1 MKILLVTVGGSPK
14 PILTTI
20 ETLQPDRVL
29 FLCSA
34 GSRGSETQVIG
45 TGTPCEIR
53 QGAEIIERL
62 PNIPTQ
68 AKLAHFDP
76 DRDLIRIQN
85 PDDLSEC
92 YNAVV
97 SSIRTLQQQEANS
110 ELIADYTGGTKTMS
124 IALATAA
131 LDYGLTLYLTTNTT
145 RENLFRVERGEAT
158 ERARTALITVDRTIE
173 QVLPRFLQQYNYPAA
188 IAELNTILRSM
199 ELPIESSRRIRELRD
214 CCLGFDAWDRFDHV
228 EAWRSLQPYMK
239 ASEIRPLGLFLKQV
253 ISSRAA
259 IDPNFSSTDGM
270 SGHGYEIVEDLL
282 LNAER
287 RAMQDRYDDAV
298 GRLYRALELLVQI
311 RLLQTYDIKTGHV
324 DTQKLPA
331 SLRSKYD
338 DPALRSRDGKLQLAL
353 TRSYVLLSELPDD
366 PLGQLYRQ
374 YIDRIQNALQVRNY
388 SLFAHGFTPIT
399 KTAYQ
404 NLSDVFVGFIQ
415 AGIAAITAPAQV
427 ISAPQFPKQLNL

>member
-1 MKILLVTVGGSPK
+1 M
-14 PILTTI
+14 
-20 ETLQPDRVL
+20 VL
-29 FLCSA
+29 PST
-34 GSRGSETQVIG
+34 S
-45 TGTPCEIR
+45 
-53 QGAEIIERL
+53 L
-62 PNIPTQ
+62 P
-68 AKLAHFDP
+68 
-76 DRDLIRIQN
+76 
-85 PDDLSEC
+85 
-92 YNAVV
+92 
-97 SSIRTLQQQEANS
+97 
-110 ELIADYTGGTKTMS
+110 
-124 IALATAA
+124 
-131 LDYGLTLYLTTNTT
+131 NTT

-199 ELPIESSRRIRELRD
+199 ELPSESSRRIRELRD
-214 CCLGFDAWDRFDHV
+214 CCLGFDAWDRFNHV
-228 EAWRSLQPYMK
+228 DAWQSLQPYMK
-239 ASEIRPLGLFLKQV
+239 ASEIRPLGLFLKRV

-324 DTQKLPA
+324 DTQKLPT
-331 SLRSKYD
+331 SLQEKYA

-366 PLGQLYRQ
+366 PLGQLYLR
-374 YIDRIQNALQVRNY
+374 YVDRIQNALQVRNY

-404 NLSDVFVGFIQ
+404 NLSSVFADFIQ
-415 AGIAAITAPAQV
+415 AGLAAIVAPAMLTT
-427 ISAPQFPKQLNL
+427 APQFPKALSL